1 LPNSVNETK
10 LTEMC
15 EASCFISNNVGSYL
29 NGRSPSKVN
38 NLPLDP
44 RFCGRCCCVA
54 VAVAAF
60 ALGPFVVNYELAII
74 AFCRF
79 YL

>member
-1 LPNSVNETK
+1 MNETK

-29 NGRSPSKVN
+29 NRRSLKLITCHLTLV
-38 NLPLDP
+38 
-44 RFCGRCCCVA
+44 FVVVVVVA

>member
-1 LPNSVNETK
+1 MNETK

-29 NGRSPSKVN
+29 NRRSLKLITCHLTLV
-38 NLPLDP
+38 
-44 RFCGRCCCVA
+44 FVVVVV